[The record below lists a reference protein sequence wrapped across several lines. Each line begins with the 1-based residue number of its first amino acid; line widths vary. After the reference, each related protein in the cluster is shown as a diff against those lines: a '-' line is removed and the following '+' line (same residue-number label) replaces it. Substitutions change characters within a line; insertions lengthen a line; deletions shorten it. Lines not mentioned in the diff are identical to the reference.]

1 MDCDPQ
7 RPWPEPEPTPSAST
21 WSRSAQSQSDA
32 QRSTPRSGQRRPGRI
47 GCLLIVLVIAALWVQ
62 NRIVDTVIDLF
73 RNHPAPVAGSTFDKV
88 APAPRASSGS
98 PTIDRIVGSHQIVG
112 GGQTVGG
119 GQLRIA
125 IEEQLRVA
133 IEEAPGLAQRSPE
146 SGRYTGFDIALLG
159 LIARD
164 LGADPARTS
173 FKPVPTINR
182 EGDLDR
188 GEVDLVLG
196 GYEITPARS
205 AKVGIAG
212 PYLVRS
218 LRLAVPATSP
228 VTSLSALGHGEVCA
242 PEDSPAAKALADH
255 GIGLQTRAD
264 LTNCATLLG
273 DRLVEAIAGSQ
284 DALSALLSQE
294 PGTLRVI
301 DEPLGTT
308 EYGIG
313 LPPGD
318 PLLRQ
323 RVTAVLRHAIDD
335 GTWARL
341 YAEYLGTPVPTPPVL
356 R

>member
-1 MDCDPQ
+1 MDGDPQ

-21 WSRSAQSQSDA
+21 RSRSAQSQSDA
-32 QRSTPRSGQRRPGRI
+32 QGIMPRPGQRRPGRI

-62 NRIVDTVIDLF
+62 NRIVDAVIDLF
-73 RNHPAPVAGSTFDKV
+73 RDHPPPVAGGPFDTV
-88 APAPRASSGS
+88 APARRASSGS
-98 PTIDRIVGSHQIVG
+98 PTIDRIIGRG
-112 GGQTVGG
+112 
-119 GQLRIA
+119 
-125 IEEQLRVA
+125 QLRVA

-146 SGRYTGFDIALLG
+146 SGGYTGFDVALLG

-164 LGADPARTS
+164 LRVLGVDPARTKFIS
-173 FKPVPTINR
+173 LAPTNR

-196 GYEITPARS
+196 GYEITPERS

-228 VTSLSALGHGEVCA
+228 VTSLSALGRGEVCA
-242 PEDSPAAKALADH
+242 PANSPAAAVLADH
-255 GIGLQTRAD
+255 GIGPQIR
-264 LTNCATLLG
+264 ATLTECAGLLRDHLG
-273 DRLVEAIAGSQ
+273 GVEAIAGDQ
-284 DALSALLSQE
+284 DALSALFSQE
-294 PGTLRVI
+294 PGTLRVVG
-301 DEPLGTT
+301 EPLGTT

-323 RVTAVLRHAIDD
+323 RVTAVLQHAIDD